1 MEVEFLIG
9 KHEITGGPVVK
20 AVVPEKVSF
29 EQMVEVQQY
38 VFTDI
43 FEQIGLDAHPACLS
57 GLEMFAFEE
66 RFEQV
71 IRAQF

>member
-9 KHEITGGPVVK
+9 KHEITSGPIVK

-29 EQMVEVQQY
+29 EKMVEVQQY
-38 VFTDI
+38 VFT
-43 FEQIGLDAHPACLS
+43 EVLSEIGLEACPACLS

-71 IRAQF
+71 IRAKF